1 MKFEVFD
8 VRNTFSRRIDNDV
21 TDAVAVVVVVHAQV
35 VGLDAFVERSD
46 GDLKSTRDLKCKF
59 TNTSMGSKTV
69 AILDFYHLNTRLFCW
84 YLDDESI

>member
-35 VGLDAFVERSD
+35 VGLDAFVERAD
-46 GDLKSTRDLKCKF
+46 GDLKSTRDLTCKF
-59 TNTSMGSKTV
+59 TSTSMGSKTV
-69 AILDFYHLNTRLFCW
+69 AILNVYYLNTRLCR
-84 YLDDESI
+84 YLDGESI